1 MKLFSL
7 ILSVTVFFISLYF
20 FVLKLSYIN
29 NFNDVIYISLLV
41 TLMAI
46 CVTGVII
53 NWEFFTKKRKA
64 NLVLFVSNGFSK
76 KNKKQQKTPV

>member
-20 FVLKLSYIN
+20 FVLKVPHVN
-29 NFNDVIYISLLV
+29 NFDDAIYISLLGI
-41 TLMAI
+41 LMAI
-46 CVTGVII
+46 CVIGVII

-76 KNKKQQKTPV
+76 KKKK